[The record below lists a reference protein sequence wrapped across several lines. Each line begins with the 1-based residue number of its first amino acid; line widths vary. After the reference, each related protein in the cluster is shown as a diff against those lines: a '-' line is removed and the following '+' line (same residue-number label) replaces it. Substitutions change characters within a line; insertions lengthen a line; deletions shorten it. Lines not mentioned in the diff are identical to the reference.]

1 MLLCF
6 FYVIIPAMP
15 IKKADIKQFLLDT
28 KIREV
33 MIYPVITVKETDDFA
48 LVQEKI
54 ALYDVRHLPVVN
66 ETGSIVGLITQR
78 DLYQIHSPRRLE
90 DGSWY
95 YDKEAL
101 SQFLLS
107 KVMLPKPFTLKPSN
121 SLYEAIEATVRF
133 KFGCIPIV
141 DDYKH
146 PCGILT
152 RDTILKFLI
161 T

>member
-1 MLLCF
+1 
-6 FYVIIPAMP
+6 MP
-15 IKKADIKQFLLDT
+15 TKKADIKQFLMDT
-28 KIREV
+28 KVREV
-33 MIYPVITVKETDDFA
+33 MATPVITVKEDDDFA

-66 ETGSIVGLITQR
+66 ETGCVVGLISQR

-101 SQFLLS
+101 NGFIL
-107 KVMLPKPFTLKPSN
+107 KNVMLSKPFTLKPSN
-121 SLYEAIEATVRF
+121 SLFEAIEATVRF

-141 DDYKH
+141 DDYKK

>member
-1 MLLCF
+1 MA
-6 FYVIIPAMP
+6 PKKEE
-15 IKKADIKQFLLDT
+15 IKRALKGIL
-28 KIREV
+28 IREV
-33 MIYPVITVKETDDFA
+33 MASPVITVYESDDFA

-54 ALYDVRHLPVVN
+54 ALYDVRHLPVLD

-78 DLYQIHSPRRLE
+78 DLYQIHSPRRL
-90 DGSWY
+90 DNGSWY

-101 SQFLLS
+101 NRFLL
-107 KVMLPKPFTLKPSN
+107 KNVMLPKPFTLKADN
-121 SLYEAIEATVRF
+121 SLKEALEAMVRF

-141 DDYKH
+141 DDYKK

-161 T
+161 S

>member
-1 MLLCF
+1 MS
-6 FYVIIPAMP
+6 A
-15 IKKADIKQFLLDT
+15 KKSDIKQFLMETQVRD
-28 KIREV
+28 V
-33 MIYPVITVKETDDFA
+33 MASPVITVKDTDDFA

-66 ETGSIVGLITQR
+66 ETGSIVGIITQR

-101 SQFLLS
+101 SQFLLM
-107 KVMLPKPFTLKPSN
+107 KVMLPKPFTLKPAS

-133 KFGCIPIV
+133 KFGCIPVV
-141 DDYKH
+141 DDYKK

-152 RDTILKFLI
+152 RDTMLKFL
-161 T
+161 TS

>member
-1 MLLCF
+1 MLKKSD
-6 FYVIIPAMP
+6 
-15 IKKADIKQFLLDT
+15 IKKFFLETRLQ
-28 KIREV
+28 EV
-33 MIYPVITVKETDDFA
+33 MVSPVITVKETDDFA

-54 ALYDVRHLPVVN
+54 ALYDVRHLPVIN
-66 ETGSIVGLITQR
+66 ETGSIVGIVTQR

-101 SQFLLS
+101 SQFLL
-107 KVMLPKPFTLKPSN
+107 KNVMVTKPFTMKPTN
-121 SLYEAIEATVRF
+121 SLYEAVEATVRF

-141 DDYKH
+141 DDYKR

-152 RDTILKFLI
+152 RDTMLKFLI

>member
-1 MLLCF
+1 MSL
-6 FYVIIPAMP
+6 
-15 IKKADIKQFLLDT
+15 KKADLKRFLMET
-28 KIREV
+28 KIKEV
-33 MIYPVITVKETDDFA
+33 MVTPVITVRDTDDFA

-54 ALYDVRHLPVVN
+54 ALYDVRHLPVLD
-66 ETGSIVGLITQR
+66 ETGSIIGIITQR

-90 DGSWY
+90 DGGWY

-101 SQFLLS
+101 GQFLLS
-107 KVMLPKPFTLKPSN
+107 KIMIPKPFTLKPDN
-121 SLYEAIEATVRF
+121 SLFEAVEATVLH

-141 DDYKH
+141 DDHKK

-161 T
+161 S

>member
-1 MLLCF
+1 MS
-6 FYVIIPAMP
+6 A
-15 IKKADIKQFLLDT
+15 KKSDIKQFLLDT
-28 KIREV
+28 KVQEV
-33 MIYPVITVKETDDFA
+33 MVSPVITVKETDDFA

-54 ALYDVRHLPVVN
+54 ALYDLRHLPVVN
-66 ETGSIVGLITQR
+66 EAGSIVGLISQR

-101 SQFLLS
+101 NQFLLS
-107 KVMLPKPFTLKPSN
+107 KVMVSKPFTLKPAN

-133 KFGCIPIV
+133 KFGCIPVV

-152 RDTILKFLI
+152 RDTMLQFLI
-161 T
+161 A

>member
-1 MLLCF
+1 MS
-6 FYVIIPAMP
+6 V
-15 IKKADIKQFLLDT
+15 KKSDIKQLLLDT
-28 KIREV
+28 KVRDV
-33 MIYPVITVKETDDFA
+33 MAAPVITVKQTDDFA
-48 LVQEKI
+48 QVQEKI
-54 ALYDVRHLPVVN
+54 ALYDVRHLPVVD
-66 ETGSIVGLITQR
+66 ETGSVVGLISQR
-78 DLYQIHSPRRLE
+78 DLYRIHSPRRLE

-101 SQFLLS
+101 HQFLLS
-107 KVMLPKPFTLKPSN
+107 KLMVPKPFTLKPEN

-141 DDYKH
+141 DDYKK

>member
-1 MLLCF
+1 
-6 FYVIIPAMP
+6 MP
-15 IKKADIKQFLLDT
+15 PKKSDIKKILLDT
-28 KIREV
+28 KLQEV
-33 MIYPVITVKETDDFA
+33 MVSPVITVKETDDFA

-66 ETGSIVGLITQR
+66 DAGTIVGLITQR

-101 SQFLLS
+101 NKFLL
-107 KVMLPKPFTLKPSN
+107 KNVMIPKPFTLKPAN
-121 SLYEAIEATVRF
+121 SLFDAIDATVRL
-133 KFGCIPIV
+133 KFGCVPIV
-141 DDYKH
+141 DDFNI

-152 RDTILKFLI
+152 RDTILNFLI
-161 T
+161 R

>member
-1 MLLCF
+1 
-6 FYVIIPAMP
+6 MP
-15 IKKADIKQFLLDT
+15 VKKSEIKKYLLET
-28 KIREV
+28 KIEEV
-33 MIYPVITVKETDDFA
+33 MSSPVIMVKDTDDFA

-66 ETGSIVGLITQR
+66 EAGSIVGIITQR

-101 SQFLLS
+101 NQFLL
-107 KVMLPKPFTLKPSN
+107 KNVMCSKPFTLKPTQSI
-121 SLYEAIEATVRF
+121 YDAIEATLRY

-152 RDTILKFLI
+152 RDTILKFFI
-161 T
+161 S

>member
-1 MLLCF
+1 
-6 FYVIIPAMP
+6 MP
-15 IKKADIKQFLLDT
+15 IKKSDIKKFLQET
-28 KIREV
+28 KVRDV
-33 MIYPVITVKETDDFA
+33 MVAPVITVKETDDFA

-66 ETGSIVGLITQR
+66 ETGSLVGIITQR

-101 SQFLLS
+101 HKFLL
-107 KVMLPKPFTLKPSN
+107 KRVMLPNPYSLKPGN
-121 SLYEAIEATVRF
+121 SLHEAMETMVRS

-141 DDYKH
+141 DDYKK

-152 RDTILKFLI
+152 RDTILKYLI
-161 T
+161 S

>member
-1 MLLCF
+1 M
-6 FYVIIPAMP
+6 A
-15 IKKADIKQFLLDT
+15 IKKSDIKQYLHDI

-33 MIYPVITVKETDDFA
+33 MDSPVITVKETDDFA

-66 ETGSIVGLITQR
+66 ETGSIVGIITQR

-101 SQFLLS
+101 NQFLLS
-107 KVMLPKPFTLKPSN
+107 KVMLPKPFTLKPGN
-121 SLYEAIEATVRF
+121 SVYEAVEATVRF

-141 DDYKH
+141 DDYKK

-152 RDTILKFLI
+152 RDTILGFLI
-161 T
+161 A

>member
-1 MLLCF
+1 MCPG
-6 FYVIIPAMP
+6 FYVIILIMP
-15 IKKADIKQFLLDT
+15 IKKADIKKFLMET
-28 KIREV
+28 EIGAV
-33 MIYPVITVKETDDFA
+33 MTSPVITVKETDDFSV
-48 LVQEKI
+48 VQEKI

-66 ETGSIVGLITQR
+66 DGGHVVGIITQR

-95 YDKEAL
+95 YNSEEL
-101 SQFLLS
+101 HQFLLM
-107 KVMLPKPFTLKPSN
+107 KVMTPNPFTLKPSN
-121 SLYEAIEATVRF
+121 TIYEAVEATVRS

-141 DDYKH
+141 DEYKK

-161 T
+161 A

>member
-1 MLLCF
+1 MT
-6 FYVIIPAMP
+6 VN
-15 IKKADIKQFLLDT
+15 KSDIKQFLLDT
-28 KIREV
+28 KLREI
-33 MIYPVITVKETDDFA
+33 MISPVITVKENDDFA

-66 ETGSIVGLITQR
+66 EAGSIVGLITQR

-90 DGSWY
+90 DGGWY

-107 KVMLPKPFTLKPSN
+107 KVMHPKPFMMKPDN
-121 SLYEAIEATVRF
+121 SLREAIEATVRF

>member
-1 MLLCF
+1 
-6 FYVIIPAMP
+6 MP
-15 IKKADIKQFLLDT
+15 VKKADIKQFLMET
-28 KIREV
+28 KAREV
-33 MIYPVITVKETDDFA
+33 MVSPVITVKESDDFA

-54 ALYDVRHLPVVN
+54 ALYDVRHLPVVDDG
-66 ETGSIVGLITQR
+66 GSIVGLITQR

-101 SQFLLS
+101 SKFIL
-107 KVMLPKPFTLKPSN
+107 KNVMLSKPFTLKPGS
-121 SLYEAIEATVRF
+121 SIFEAIEATVRF

-141 DDYKH
+141 DDYKK

-161 T
+161 S

>member
-1 MLLCF
+1 MAL
-6 FYVIIPAMP
+6 
-15 IKKADIKQFLLDT
+15 KKSDIKQLLIET
-28 KIREV
+28 KVRDV
-33 MIYPVITVKETDDFA
+33 MVTPVITVKETDDFA

-66 ETGSIVGLITQR
+66 ETGSIVGIITQR

-101 SQFLLS
+101 NQFLLS
-107 KVMLPKPFTLKPSN
+107 KVMLPKPFTLKPGN
-121 SLYEAIEATVRF
+121 SVYEAVEATVRF

-141 DDYKH
+141 DDYKK

-152 RDTILKFLI
+152 RDTLLKFLI

>member
-1 MLLCF
+1 MS
-6 FYVIIPAMP
+6 
-15 IKKADIKQFLLDT
+15 DIK
-28 KIREV
+28 IRDV
-33 MIYPVITVKETDDFA
+33 MASPVITVKVDDDFA

-66 ETGSIVGLITQR
+66 DAGSIVGIITQR

-90 DGSWY
+90 DGSWF

-101 SQFLLS
+101 NQF
-107 KVMLPKPFTLKPSN
+107 MLKNIMCPNPVTLNPDDT
-121 SLYEAIEATVRF
+121 LYDAIEASIRY
-133 KFGCIPIV
+133 KFGCFPVV

-152 RDTILKFLI
+152 RDNILKFLI
-161 T
+161 N

>member
-1 MLLCF
+1 MT
-6 FYVIIPAMP
+6 
-15 IKKADIKQFLLDT
+15 IKKSDIKKFLLETRLED
-28 KIREV
+28 V
-33 MIYPVITVKETDDFA
+33 MDAPVITVKETDAFA

-66 ETGSIVGLITQR
+66 ETGSIVGIITQR

-95 YDKEAL
+95 YDKDAL
-101 SQFLLS
+101 NQFLLS
-107 KVMLPKPFTLKPSN
+107 RVMLPKPFTLKPN
-121 SLYEAIEATVRF
+121 DSLYDAVEATVRF

-141 DDYKH
+141 DDYKK

-152 RDTILKFLI
+152 RDTILGFLI
-161 T
+161 A

>member
-1 MLLCF
+1 MAA
-6 FYVIIPAMP
+6 V
-15 IKKADIKQFLLDT
+15 KKADIKKFFLDT
-28 KIREV
+28 KVSEV
-33 MIYPVITVKETDDFA
+33 MVSPVITVKETDDFA

-66 ETGSIVGLITQR
+66 AAGNIVGIITQR

-95 YDKEAL
+95 YDKQAL

-107 KVMLPKPFTLKPSN
+107 KVMQPNPFTLKPDN
-121 SLYEAIEATVRF
+121 SLYEAIEVTVRS

-141 DDYKH
+141 DDYKK

-161 T
+161 A

>member
-1 MLLCF
+1 M
-6 FYVIIPAMP
+6 YS
-15 IKKADIKQFLLDT
+15 KKSDAKQFLLDT
-28 KIREV
+28 KIKEV
-33 MIYPVITVKETDDFA
+33 MASPVITVKDRDDFA

-54 ALYDVRHLPVVN
+54 ALYDVRHLPVIN
-66 ETGSIVGLITQR
+66 DAGCIVGLISQR

-95 YDKEAL
+95 YDKDAL
-101 SQFLLS
+101 NQFLLV
-107 KVMLPKPFTLKPSN
+107 KVMLPNPFTLQPDN
-121 SLYEAIEATVRF
+121 CLVEAIEAMVRF

-141 DDYKH
+141 DDYKR

-152 RDTILKFLI
+152 RDRILKFLI

>member
-1 MLLCF
+1 MA
-6 FYVIIPAMP
+6 VKKSD
-15 IKKADIKQFLLDT
+15 IKKFLMDT
-28 KIREV
+28 KVQEV
-33 MIYPVITVKETDDFA
+33 MAAPVITVNETDDFA

-66 ETGSIVGLITQR
+66 EKGIIVGLITQR

-101 SQFLLS
+101 NQFIL
-107 KVMLPKPFTLKPSN
+107 KNVMLAKPFTLKPDN
-121 SLYEAIEATVRF
+121 SLYEAIDATVRF

-161 T
+161 A

>member
-1 MLLCF
+1 
-6 FYVIIPAMP
+6 MP
-15 IKKADIKQFLLDT
+15 VKKSEIKKFLVET
-28 KIREV
+28 KLEDV
-33 MIYPVITVKETDDFA
+33 MTSPVITVRETDDFA

-66 ETGSIVGLITQR
+66 ETGSIVGIISQR

-95 YDKEAL
+95 YDREAL

-107 KVMLPKPFTLKPSN
+107 KVMLPKPFTLKPNN
-121 SLYEAIEATVRF
+121 SLYDAIEASVRH

-141 DDYKH
+141 DDYRK

-161 T
+161 A

>member
-1 MLLCF
+1 MS
-6 FYVIIPAMP
+6 V
-15 IKKADIKQFLLDT
+15 KKGDIKQFLLET

-33 MIYPVITVKETDDFA
+33 MVSPVITVKETDDFA

-101 SQFLLS
+101 NQFLLM
-107 KVMLPKPFTLKPSN
+107 KVMLPKPFTLKPGN
-121 SLYEAIEATVRF
+121 SLFEAIEATVRF

-141 DDYKH
+141 DDYKK

-152 RDTILKFLI
+152 RDTMLKFI
-161 T
+161 SA